1 MSQVLICVWDA
12 QIKYIARDLAA
23 IQREESV
30 IMIRREPHLIDMCRM
45 LVMAGVGA
53 GSGTQ
58 LCSGGSGLWKDLL
71 SEAS

>member
-23 IQREESV
+23 IQREKSV